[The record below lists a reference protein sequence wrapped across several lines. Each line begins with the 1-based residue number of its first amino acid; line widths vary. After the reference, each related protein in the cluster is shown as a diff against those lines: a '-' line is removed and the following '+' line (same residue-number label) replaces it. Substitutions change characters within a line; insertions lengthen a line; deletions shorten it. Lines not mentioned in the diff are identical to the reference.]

1 MAGTKPDR
9 TGIARGMNKGYQTT
23 LRDRKPRIS
32 RSKGRISKRTAFVRE
47 IVKEV
52 AVSLFHFFFC
62 FWIYRGEGGLG
73 EDIGERRERNNA
85 LSASVWTM
93 MSWKS
98 LLLEEADNSRDS
110 TKKFRM
116 RNSFV
121 GLI

>member
-52 AVSLFHFFFC
+52 AVS
-62 FWIYRGEGGLG
+62 

-85 LSASVWTM
+85 LSAS
-93 MSWKS
+93 
-98 LLLEEADNSRDS
+98 
-110 TKKFRM
+110 
-116 RNSFV
+116 
-121 GLI
+121 GLAPVSSQFKTV